1 MSLQFASPLALV
13 LLLAVPALLVW
24 ELRGGRRQPAL
35 RLSSLE
41 GAQALP
47 TTWRV
52 RLRWVPVVL
61 RAAALAL
68 LVVALARPQSGRAEA
83 LLPQEGIDIV
93 LVLDTSSSMRTPEG
107 DENSRLGTAR
117 GVLREFV
124 AERERDRLG
133 LVTFRSG
140 SFVLSP
146 LTLDYSAFQALV
158 DQADDVDLPD
168 GTAIGLAMTDA
179 LNLLRDSTARSRTII
194 LLSDGENN
202 REDVQPLA
210 AARIAEALGIRFYAI
225 DVTGAAAPVG
235 MHTRFRPHETELRTM
250 AELTGGRYFS
260 ATSPHALAEVYETI
274 DMLERSRVGGERF
287 ADFDEFASYFLGGAL
302 GLLAA
307 QVLLTTL
314 VLRRIP

>member
-1 MSLQFASPLALV
+1 VCGCAGYPSCC
-13 LLLAVPALLVW
+13 
-24 ELRGGRRQPAL
+24 G
-35 RLSSLE
+35 
-41 GAQALP
+41 
-47 TTWRV
+47 
-52 RLRWVPVVL
+52 
-61 RAAALAL
+61 
-68 LVVALARPQSGRAEA
+68 VALARPQSGRAEA

-107 DENSRLGTAR
+107 DENSRLGTAQ

-124 AERERDRLG
+124 AGRERDRLG
-133 LVTFRSG
+133 LVTFRSR

-210 AARIAEALGIRFYAI
+210 AARIAEALGIRIYTI

-235 MHTRFRPHETELRTM
+235 MHVRFRPNERELRTM

-260 ATSPHALAEVYETI
+260 ATSPDAIAEVYETI

-287 ADFDEFASYFLGGAL
+287 ADFDEFASYLLGGAL

-314 VLRRIP
+314 VLRRMP